1 MQLLC
6 STGAFSRSPDFIDYH
21 AVLRYG
27 PQLDVDGLELM
38 FYTPWYDQI
47 EVIARDLQRSGLR
60 FPVMHTEK
68 NIGVALGKSDAK
80 ERERGVQWLSE
91 NCRLASLLGTQVLVL
106 HLWGWPELDDHLENN
121 LALFSQC
128 LDVAEQYGLTL
139 AIETIPC
146 RHADPLSN
154 VQRAVAQDN
163 RCRVALDTEFLAQA
177 NQLDEVFTSAW
188 LWSPQRIQHTHIK
201 DFDGHAFTPDG
212 RRHYLHPGEGTI
224 NFAHFFDKL
233 KQCNY
238 DGYISLESPAIDTN
252 GFVDIKRLQK
262 SLQFI
267 KGLMEIEG
275 VA

>member
-21 AVLRYG
+21 AALRYG

-38 FYTPWYDQI
+38 FYATWYEQI
-47 EVIARDLQRSGLR
+47 EDIAHALQRSGLH

-68 NIGVALGKSDAK
+68 NIGVAFGKPDVE

-121 LALFSQC
+121 LTMLSRC
-128 LDVAEQYGLTL
+128 LDIAERYDLTL

-146 RHADPLSN
+146 RHANPLSN
-154 VQRAVAQDN
+154 VQRAIERDN
-163 RCRVALDTEFLAQA
+163 RCRVALDTEFLAQS

-188 LWSPQRIQHTHIK
+188 LWSPQRTQHTHIK
-201 DFDGHAFTPDG
+201 DFNGHSFTPDG
-212 RRHYLHPGEGTI
+212 RRRYLHPEEGNI
-224 NFAHFFDKL
+224 NFAHFFDRL

-252 GFVDIKRLQK
+252 GLVDVERLQK
-262 SLQFI
+262 SLRFI
-267 KGLMEIEG
+267 RKLMK
-275 VA
+275 A